1 MRLPDK
7 KAVITGAGRGIGR
20 QIALR
25 FAAEGA
31 HVVIADLQIED
42 ARAVAAEI
50 TAVGGQAVAA
60 HVDVGDPVSVQRM
73 IEAASAAFGPLDVLV
88 NNAGVGLNKPFLTTT
103 QAEWDH
109 NLRVNLT
116 GTFLCGQAAARVM
129 VAHGGGRIINIA
141 SISGQRGGIGRSAY
155 GASKGGVIA
164 LTKIMA
170 VELAPLQVRVN
181 AVAPGPVDTDQSR
194 ATHTVATRRSY
205 LERIPMNRYGT
216 ADEIASGVVFLASD
230 DSGFVTGHVL
240 NVDGGFNSAGLMFD
254 ADA

>member
-31 HVVIADLQIED
+31 HVIIADISVED
-42 ARAVAAEI
+42 AHSAAAEI
-50 TAVGGQAVAA
+50 VAGGGKAA
-60 HVDVGDPVSVQRM
+60 ALQVDVGDAASVQRM
-73 IEAASAAFGPLDVLV
+73 IEGASALFGPLDVLV

-103 QAEWDH
+103 QAEWD
-109 NLRVNLT
+109 NNIRVNLT
-116 GTFLCGQAAARVM
+116 GTFLCAQAAARVM
-129 VAHGGGRIINIA
+129 VAHGGGSIVNIS

-170 VELAPLQVRVN
+170 VELAPLKVRVN
-181 AVAPGPVDTDQSR
+181 TVAPGPVDTAQSR
-194 ATHTVATRRSY
+194 GTHTPATRAAY
-205 LERIPMNRYGT
+205 LDRIPQHRYGN
-216 ADEIASGVVFLASD
+216 ADEIASGVVFLAAD
-230 DSGFVTGHVL
+230 DASFVTGCVL
-240 NVDGGFNSAGLMFD
+240 NVDGGFNAAGLIFD
-254 ADA
+254 AEA

>member
-1 MRLPDK
+1 MKLPDK

-31 HVVIADLQIED
+31 QVVIADLQVED

-50 TAVGGQAVAA
+50 AAAGGKATAT
-60 HVDVGDPVSVQRM
+60 HVDVGDAASVGRM
-73 IEAASAAFGPLDVLV
+73 IAAASAAFGPLDVLV

-103 QAEWDH
+103 QAEWDL

-116 GTFLCGQAAARVM
+116 GSFLCAQAAARVM
-129 VAHGGGRIINIA
+129 VEHGGGRIINIA
-141 SISGQRGGIGRSAY
+141 SISGQRGGVGRSAY

-194 ATHTVATRRSY
+194 ATHTAATRRSY

-216 ADEIASGVVFLASD
+216 ADEIAAGVVFLASD

-240 NVDGGFNSAGLMFD
+240 NVDGGFDAAGLMFD

>member
-31 HVVIADLQIED
+31 QVVIADLRIED
-42 ARAVAAEI
+42 ARTVAAEI
-50 TAVGGQAVAA
+50 AAIGGKATAA
-60 HVDVGDPVSVQRM
+60 HVDVGDAASVQKM

-103 QAEWDH
+103 QAEWDL

-116 GTFLCGQAAARVM
+116 GSFLCAQAAARVM
-129 VAHGGGRIINIA
+129 VANGGGRIVNIA

-194 ATHTVATRRSY
+194 ATHTASTRRSY
-205 LERIPMNRYGT
+205 LERIPMHRYGT

-230 DSGFVTGHVL
+230 DSGFVTGHIL

>member
-1 MRLPDK
+1 MKLPDK

-31 HVVIADLQIED
+31 HVVIADLRIED
-42 ARAVAAEI
+42 ARAAAAEI
-50 TAVGGQAVAA
+50 TAAGGKASAV
-60 HVDVGDPVSVQRM
+60 HVDVGDAASVGQM

-103 QAEWDH
+103 QAEWDL

-116 GTFLCGQAAARVM
+116 GTFLCAQAAARVM
-129 VAHGGGRIINIA
+129 VEHGGGRIINIA
-141 SISGQRGGIGRSAY
+141 SISGQRGGVGRSAY

-194 ATHTVATRRSY
+194 ATHTAATRRSY

>member
-31 HVVIADLQIED
+31 HVVIADLRIED
-42 ARAVAAEI
+42 ARAAAAEI
-50 TAVGGQAVAA
+50 TAAGGKATAA
-60 HVDVGDPVSVQRM
+60 YVDVGDAASVQKM
-73 IEAASAAFGPLDVLV
+73 IEAASAAFGPLDILV

-103 QAEWDH
+103 QAEWDL

-129 VAHGGGRIINIA
+129 VANGGGRIVNIA
-141 SISGQRGGIGRSAY
+141 SISGQRGGVGRSAY

-194 ATHTVATRRSY
+194 ATHTAATRRSY

-216 ADEIASGVVFLASD
+216 ADEIASGVVFLAAD